1 MLPWQDVEK
10 TSTWLNI
17 WPDEIYGSTETGI
30 LAWRYRQQDNIPW
43 FTFSDVHLS
52 QESEGVRVFSPLI
65 PAEGLVLDDMLQFNE
80 NGQFHL
86 IGRRGRVV
94 KIEEKRIS
102 LVEIEQRLLAL
113 DGIMDV
119 AAIPLI
125 RNGRQ
130 AIGVVVVPNKEA
142 RQIWQCS
149 GGKLWSCPGA
159 KHYYHGLNLLQYL
172 VTGALLMKYQ

>member
-1 MLPWQDVEK
+1 MKSMVVPKQVFSHGVTVNRIISPGLLFLMFIFHRKVR
-10 TSTWLNI
+10 
-17 WPDEIYGSTETGI
+17 GSC
-30 LAWRYRQQDNIPW
+30 L
-43 FTFSDVHLS
+43 
-52 QESEGVRVFSPLI
+52 SPLI

>member
-1 MLPWQDVEK
+1 
-10 TSTWLNI
+10 LNI

-113 DGIMDV
+113 DGIM
-119 AAIPLI
+119 
-125 RNGRQ
+125 
-130 AIGVVVVPNKEA
+130 
-142 RQIWQCS
+142 
-149 GGKLWSCPGA
+149 
-159 KHYYHGLNLLQYL
+159 
-172 VTGALLMKYQ
+172 

>member
-1 MLPWQDVEK
+1 
-10 TSTWLNI
+10 
-17 WPDEIYGSTETGI
+17 
-30 LAWRYRQQDNIPW
+30 
-43 FTFSDVHLS
+43 
-52 QESEGVRVFSPLI
+52 
-65 PAEGLVLDDMLQFNE
+65 MLQFNE

-149 GGKLWSCPGA
+149 EKTLELSWR
-159 KHYYHGLNLLQYL
+159 KHYYHGEPVAVPRYWRIIDEIPVNNMNKRVYAQLQEL
-172 VTGALLMKYQ
+172 FHDTP

>member
-1 MLPWQDVEK
+1 LSAGGMLPWQDVEK

-86 IGRRGRVV
+86 
-94 KIEEKRIS
+94 
-102 LVEIEQRLLAL
+102 
-113 DGIMDV
+113 
-119 AAIPLI
+119 
-125 RNGRQ
+125 
-130 AIGVVVVPNKEA
+130 
-142 RQIWQCS
+142 
-149 GGKLWSCPGA
+149 
-159 KHYYHGLNLLQYL
+159 
-172 VTGALLMKYQ
+172 